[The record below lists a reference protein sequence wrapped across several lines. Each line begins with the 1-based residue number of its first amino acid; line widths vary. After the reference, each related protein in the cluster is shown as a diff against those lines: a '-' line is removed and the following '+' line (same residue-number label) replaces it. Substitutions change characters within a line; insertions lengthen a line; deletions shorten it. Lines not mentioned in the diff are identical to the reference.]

1 MARTVTWDELRDLAG
16 FEAEKGCVISLYLGL
31 DPSTTPTAGDA
42 ATRLN
47 SLLDEGARADGANR
61 RDLSHDQRQALRRDF
76 DRIRGYFD
84 AEFSRNGARGLAV
97 FSASLDNVWRPLPLT
112 ETVPDEIKIGR
123 RLYLAPLVP
132 LVGRGEGALVV
143 VVSRELGHV
152 YRLQAGRL
160 EDVSDHF
167 DEQPRRHDQ
176 GGWSQARFQR
186 HVDELAQEH
195 LRRVAEEVDRLV
207 RRLRSPQVVV
217 AAADETWA
225 DFAPLLSRETRDAV
239 AGVARAE
246 AHAPPAE
253 LLELAQPVLEGWRAE
268 REVEMVERWREE
280 AGRNGRAT
288 AGWVDTLEAASDGRV
303 DVLLFQDGAGRA
315 ARRCPACGRVAAE
328 EAKCPI
334 DGTQMEASDDG
345 LDLAVHQTL
354 SHGGRVWAVKHRQ
367 DLDPVEGIGALL
379 RY

>member
-16 FEAEKGCVISLYLGL
+16 FETRKGCAISVYLDL

-47 SLLDEGARADGANR
+47 SLLDEGARGDGANR
-61 RDLSHDQRQALRRDF
+61 RDLSHDQRQGLRSDL
-76 DRIRGYFD
+76 DRIRHYFE
-84 AEFSRNGARGLAV
+84 AEFSRNGARGLAI
-97 FSASLDNVWRPLPLT
+97 FCAGLDNVWRSLPLT
-112 ETVPDEIKIGR
+112 ETVPDEIKIGH

-143 VVSRELGHV
+143 VVSRELGHI

-160 EDVSDHF
+160 HDVADHF
-167 DEQPRRHDQ
+167 EEQPRRHDQ

-195 LRRVAEEVDRLV
+195 LRRVADEVDALV
-207 RRLRSPQVVV
+207 RRLRGPQVVV
-217 AAADETWA
+217 AASEETWA
-225 DFAPLLSRETRDAV
+225 EFAPLLAQETRNAV

-246 AHAPPAE
+246 AHAPPSE
-253 LLELAQPVLEGWRAE
+253 LLELAQPVLERWRADRE
-268 REVEMVERWREE
+268 RVIVERWHEE
-280 AGRNGRAT
+280 AARSGRAT
-288 AGWVDTLEAASDGRV
+288 AGWTATLEAASDGRV
-303 DVLLFQDGAGRA
+303 EVLLFQDGARRP
-315 ARRCPACGRVAAE
+315 ARRCPACGRVAAD
-328 EAKCPI
+328 EAKCPL
-334 DGTQMEASDDG
+334 DGTQMEESEDG

-354 SHGGRVWAVKHRQ
+354 AHGGTVWAVRHRQ
-367 DLDPVEGIGALL
+367 DLEPVEGIGALL